1 MASRGAFRLEPL
13 GSLQRSLPL
22 DRFGPMMGWKTGLFK
37 EVYIARAEPDEP
49 RLFHVSIMNAKI
61 DRLMRESFSVNLRAA
76 GSGFTLA
83 EAFSRGAGEVIE
95 RYACCWPNDE
105 ATVFD
110 SWEGMAKRGLEALEP
125 ESMAL
130 FSQAQ
135 YGRPGFPF
143 VPVDRSSKLGWVPG
157 VSLTSGK
164 QVYLPAQIV
173 YFRYRL
179 QEGEKPI
186 AYSTS
191 SGCACATTMEEALLK
206 GLFEQ
211 VERDAAMITW
221 FARLKPSKVE
231 LERFPDVI
239 EKFRSVGLFG
249 PTRSFEVRD
258 TTLDVPIPSF
268 LGVARVIV
276 ARKERHFVG
285 GAASLD
291 PGAGVFKTLLEL
303 GQGVPFIKTILVH
316 NPLPTKL
323 AFDNFDDNL
332 RFYASEKNAG
342 HLKFLFESETISPV
356 CPVPKPGDHGTL
368 LKQAID
374 VLRSV
379 GLDAI
384 AVDHTTPDVACLGL
398 IVARVYVPGFV
409 QLGVPSTPFLGSR
422 RLFDVPRKIGVNV
435 TELNPLPH
443 PYP

>member
-1 MASRGAFRLEPL
+1 MASQGAFVLEPL

-22 DRFGPMMGWKTGLFK
+22 DRFGPMLGWKTGLFK
-37 EVYIARAEPDEP
+37 EIYIARAEPDEP

-83 EAFSRGAGEVIE
+83 EAFSRAAGEVIE
-95 RYACCWPNDE
+95 RYACCWSDDE
-105 ATVFD
+105 SIIFD
-110 SWEGMAKRGLEALEP
+110 SWEGMTRRGLEALEP
-125 ESMAL
+125 KDIAL

-135 YGRPGFPF
+135 YARPGFPF
-143 VPVDRSSKLGWVPG
+143 APLERTTKIGWAPG
-157 VSLTSGK
+157 VSLISGR

-179 QEGEKPI
+179 QEGERPI

-221 FARLKPSKVE
+221 FARLSPPKVD
-231 LERFPDVI
+231 LERFPAVRD
-239 EKFRSVGLFG
+239 KFSSVGLFG
-249 PTRSFEVRD
+249 PTRSFEVMD

-268 LGVARVIV
+268 MGVARVVV

-285 GAASLD
+285 GSANLD
-291 PGAGVFKTLLEL
+291 PAAGVFKTLLEL
-303 GQGVPFIKTILVH
+303 GQGVPFIKTILIH
-316 NPLPTKL
+316 NPMPDKL

-342 HLKFLFESETISPV
+342 HLAFLFGSDKISEARPDAESR
-356 CPVPKPGDHGTL
+356 DHAAL
-368 LKQAID
+368 LRQALGI
-374 VLRSV
+374 LRSH

-384 AVDHTTPDVACLGL
+384 AVDHTTPDVASLGL
-398 IVARVYVPGFV
+398 VVARVYVPGFV
-409 QLGVPSTPFLGSR
+409 QLGVPSSPFLGSN
-422 RLFDVPRKIGVNV
+422 RLFEAPRKIGVNV